1 MKKLFLYL
9 LLFTGLF
16 VLCYMLTS
24 AYFEQKLHEEQ
35 EKQLLADSASFDVN
49 SDEKYLVGI
58 RNDHVVVF
66 EADSDHL
73 YEYTGIDAEILK
85 EIHPDIY
92 EELQK
97 MVEFNSKYE
106 MYRYLESLAS

>member
-16 VLCYMLTS
+16 LLCYLLAN
-24 AYFEQKLHEEQ
+24 AYFVQKLQ
-35 EKQLLADSASFDVN
+35 EKKGKKLLAESVTINIDTE
-49 SDEKYLVGI
+49 EKYLVGI
-58 RNDHVVVF
+58 RNEHVVVF

-73 YEYTGIDAEILK
+73 YEYTGIDEQILK
-85 EIHPDIY
+85 QVHPDIY
-92 EELQK
+92 DELCQ

>member
-16 VLCYMLTS
+16 VLCYLLAN
-24 AYFEQKLHEEQ
+24 AYYNQKLQEE
-35 EKQLLADSASFDVN
+35 EGRKLLADSISIDMEEG
-49 SDEKYLVGI
+49 EKYFVGI
-58 RNDHVVVF
+58 RNGHVVVF

-73 YEYTGIDAEILK
+73 YEYTGIDAQLLK
-85 EIHPDIY
+85 ELHPDIY
-92 EELQK
+92 EELQQ
-97 MVEFNSKYE
+97 MVEFNSGYE

>member
-16 VLCYMLTS
+16 LLCYILAN
-24 AYFEQKLHEEQ
+24 AYFEQRMQ
-35 EKQLLADSASFDVN
+35 EKQGKKLLADSVAIELDTE
-49 SDEKYLVGI
+49 EKYLVGI
-58 RNDHVVVF
+58 RNEHVVVF

-73 YEYTGIDAEILK
+73 YEYTGIDAQLIK
-85 EIHPDIY
+85 QIHPDIY
-92 EELQK
+92 EELMQ
-97 MVEFNSKYE
+97 MVEFDSKYE